1 MDMPYERWYRAIRWR
16 RSRRRFDG
24 RPVDPAVLDRLRD
37 LCREF
42 APHPEARA
50 VVVTAGCDEVFRGLV
65 GHYGKVKGA
74 PAFAAFLGDT
84 RSPHV
89 WEKAGYLGEAVVL
102 EATALGLATCWVGGF
117 FRPEVAARLAG
128 AGENERVLAVAAL
141 GYASE
146 NWTAE
151 ERLMTGFGR
160 THRRKALTEL
170 ATGLDRSLWPTWVKS
185 ALEAARLAPSALN
198 RQPWRFAVAKDAVTV
213 SVDNLRD
220 TYGIPKRL
228 DCGIAMLH
236 LELGALVAGVR
247 GTWEFLSPPRVA
259 RFTVATFP
267 G

>member
-1 MDMPYERWYRAIRWR
+1 MNIPWERWYGAIRWR

-24 RPVDPAVLDRLRD
+24 RPVEPAALERLRG

-42 APHPEARA
+42 TPHPEARA
-50 VVVTAGCDEVFRGLV
+50 VVVTTTPDEVFRGLI

-74 PAFAAFLGDT
+74 PAFMAFVGDT

-89 WEKAGYLGEAVVL
+89 YEKVGYLGGALVL

-128 AGENERVLAVAAL
+128 AGQNERVLAVAAL
-141 GYASE
+141 GYAPE
-146 NWTAE
+146 NWTTE

-160 THRRKALTEL
+160 THRRKALAGL
-170 ATGLDRSLWPTWVKS
+170 VTGLDRSLWPAWVKS

-198 RQPWRFAVAKDAVTV
+198 RQPWRFEVAKDAITV
-213 SVDNLRD
+213 SVDNLND

-247 GTWEFLSPPRVA
+247 GTWEFLAPPRVA
-259 RFTVATFP
+259 RFTVATLP
-267 G
+267 E